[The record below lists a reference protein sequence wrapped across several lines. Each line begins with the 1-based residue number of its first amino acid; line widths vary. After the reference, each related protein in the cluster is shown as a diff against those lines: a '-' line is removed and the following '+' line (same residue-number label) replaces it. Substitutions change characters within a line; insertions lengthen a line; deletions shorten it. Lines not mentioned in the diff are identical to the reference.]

1 MAVKLLPVI
10 TNINSYVVNQLMGG
24 YNVFGAP
31 TNNLLETL
39 EQLNQDYAEI
49 SAFGKK
55 LNDIYN
61 FLTQNGA
68 SESALNGARSVF
80 LSIVKS
86 PNGLSGID
94 TINNLYNLNS
104 NPEVLEK
111 FFSLS
116 NEITNNSLNLSGW
129 LEAYKNASTYG
140 YGEQFLNE
148 TESIINN
155 SNSDELSNIFNKFL
169 EGVVYATTNIPS
181 PILIQQ
187 YLNTLFTGLAASQ
200 TPESKLEFLEGFMGV
215 G

>member
-1 MAVKLLPVI
+1 MAVKLLPAI

>member
-148 TESIINN
+148 TESILN
-155 SNSDELSNIFNKFL
+155 SANQDELSTVFNKFL